1 MANKQ
6 ERDNVIQQVITL
18 LYQAGTRRWSVQ
30 DKGVLVAAV
39 KLQLQERDE
48 QQTRAQGSRQA

>member
-1 MANKQ
+1 MATKQ

-18 LYQAGTRRWSVQ
+18 LYQAGAHRWSVQ

-48 QQTRAQGSRQA
+48 QQTRAQGSHQA